1 MPRAPKKTRTTIDP
15 QGWGGTASVEV
26 IAPEPEPP
34 APIVVPEGDDARVLL
49 QKLAEANQRVTA
61 ARLRWEESATT
72 TKQRKAKLDQLSA
85 ELSRMLTE
93 ATEGSKTPLL
103 DAAEGEADLARMEAA
118 IAAAANAPAE
128 AKESEIETA
137 GDTGMVDT
145 LNGLGEAP
153 DAIPGELEEPFHVG
167 ALEAEPAG
175 HVLAFPAGQAEPA
188 DPSAATPEIF

>member
-1 MPRAPKKTRTTIDP
+1 MGRPKKTRTTIDP

-118 IAAAANAPAE
+118 IAAAAAAPAE
-128 AKESEIETA
+128 AQGSETETS
-137 GDTGMVDT
+137 GETGMVDA
-145 LNGLGEAP
+145 LNGPVEAP
-153 DAIPGELEEPFHVG
+153 DAIPGALEEPFHAEG
-167 ALEAEPAG
+167 LETEPEG
-175 HVLAFPAGQAEPA
+175 NVLAFPSGQVEPSE
-188 DPSAATPEIF
+188 PSAATPEIF

>member
-15 QGWGGTASVEV
+15 QGWGGTTTEV

-34 APIVVPEGDDARVLL
+34 ATIVVPEGDDARVLL

-118 IAAAANAPAE
+118 IAAGGAVAPE
-128 AKESEIETA
+128 AQ
-137 GDTGMVDT
+137 
-145 LNGLGEAP
+145 
-153 DAIPGELEEPFHVG
+153 
-167 ALEAEPAG
+167 EAETETETGAG
-175 HVLAFPAGQAEPA
+175 RG
-188 DPSAATPEIF
+188 TP